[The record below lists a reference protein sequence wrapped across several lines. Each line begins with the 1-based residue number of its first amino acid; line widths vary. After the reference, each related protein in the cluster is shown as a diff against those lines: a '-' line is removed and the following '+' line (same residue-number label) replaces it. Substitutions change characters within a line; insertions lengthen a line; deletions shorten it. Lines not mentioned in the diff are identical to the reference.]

1 VGDQVMQITH
11 NDVMTAAT
19 LSIDVYHLP
28 LDWLVHEQDDTVWVA
43 IEGSD
48 ESVDWRRN
56 LEMLY
61 TSSDTHAGF
70 ENYSTR
76 LMAEMLAAG
85 TSFDSRKRLILCG
98 HSLGGAVATI
108 IASHMQDHFPRLG
121 LVTFGSPRPGGRK
134 FRDRLQV
141 EHKRFVHGDD
151 IVPHLPSS
159 LLGFRHTVPE
169 QMLPIA
175 GDTPLRGIADHDMDF
190 YLNALLGV

>member
-1 VGDQVMQITH
+1 MQITH

-19 LSIDVYHLP
+19 LSLDVYRLP
-28 LDWLVHEQDDTVWVA
+28 LDWLVHEEDGTVWVA

-56 LEMLY
+56 LEFVF
-61 TSSDTHAGF
+61 TADDVHAGF
-70 ENYSTR
+70 ANYATL
-76 LMAEMLAAG
+76 LMAQMLSAG
-85 TSFDSRKRLILCG
+85 TSFDSCKRLILCG

-108 IASHMQDHFPRLG
+108 IASHLQPSFPHLG
-121 LVTFGSPRPGGRK
+121 LITFGSPRPGGRK

-141 EHKRFVHGDD
+141 SHLRYVHGDD

>member
-1 VGDQVMQITH
+1 MLLTH
-11 NDVMTAAT
+11 NDVVTAAQ
-19 LSIDVYHLP
+19 LSLDVYHLP
-28 LDWLVHEQDDTVWVA
+28 LDWLVHEQDGTTWVA

-56 LEMLY
+56 LEFVF
-61 TSSDTHAGF
+61 TADDVHAGF
-70 ENYSTR
+70 ANYATL
-76 LMAEMLAAG
+76 LMAQILSAG

>member
-1 VGDQVMQITH
+1 MQITH
-11 NDVMTAAT
+11 NDVMTAAQ
-19 LSIDVYHLP
+19 LSLDVYRLP

-48 ESVDWRRN
+48 EALDWRRN
-56 LEMLY
+56 LEFVF
-61 TSSDTHAGF
+61 TADDVHAGF
-70 ENYSTR
+70 ANYATL
-76 LMAEMLAAG
+76 LMAQMLAAG
-85 TSFDSRKRLILCG
+85 TDLDPHARLILCG

-108 IASHMQDHFPRLG
+108 IASHMQDHFPHLG

-141 EHKRFVHGDD
+141 EHKRFVHGLDV
-151 IVPHLPSS
+151 VPHLPSS

-175 GDTPLRGIADHDMDF
+175 NDNLLHGVADHDMGY
-190 YLNALLGV
+190 YLNALLGA